1 MFTDDFAYDK
11 SHSVRPRRNIR
22 QAMQHEISFYA
33 AAQKEDKG
41 LDKCVEEAKY
51 RMKRYAVTPN
61 MLVIPPQEFARS
73 LELYI

>member
-1 MFTDDFAYDK
+1 
-11 SHSVRPRRNIR
+11 
-22 QAMQHEISFYA
+22 MQHEISFYA

-51 RMKRYAVTPN
+51 RMKRYGVTPN
-61 MLVIPPQEFARS
+61 MLVIPPQERARS